1 MTLNDIIYSFSER
14 NIFDN
19 DGKINYSN
27 YNDFAYDYDKIEEEL
42 GKIILPGVHLFKD
55 VDDLNF
61 VTYIG
66 EAFRG
71 KNSDI
76 IIKFY
81 EKYPQIDLSIEEKQ
95 NIINYIVCN
104 NKNNIKSRDYKNIY
118 NSFIILLFYLTNQK
132 TEKQEAFI
140 NDIIKNIP
148 EKIKLSEDFK
158 YFFSQIGINLAL
170 KKFMN
175 LFFFFEHLCFN
186 DLIQNLGPEYK
197 CSISPEIK
205 NRIIEKL
212 LKKNNLN
219 DKITPRNLASAIR
232 RLISRYLV
240 GTMSDIDIE
249 ANRDLSFELSR
260 QELWEEKIWKL
271 DELAELIYE
280 KIKEF
285 QLTVGQ
291 AFEFYNLIGE
301 EDRNILG
308 VN

>member
-1 MTLNDIIYSFSER
+1 MCD
-14 NIFDN
+14 
-19 DGKINYSN
+19 
-27 YNDFAYDYDKIEEEL
+27 
-42 GKIILPGVHLFKD
+42 
-55 VDDLNF
+55 
-61 VTYIG
+61 
-66 EAFRG
+66 
-71 KNSDI
+71 
-76 IIKFY
+76 
-81 EKYPQIDLSIEEKQ
+81 
-95 NIINYIVCN
+95 

-132 TEKQEAFI
+132 TEKQEAII

-148 EKIKLSEDFK
+148 EKIKLSQDFK

-205 NRIIEKL
+205 KRIIEKL

-219 DKITPRNLASAIR
+219 DKITSRNLASAIR